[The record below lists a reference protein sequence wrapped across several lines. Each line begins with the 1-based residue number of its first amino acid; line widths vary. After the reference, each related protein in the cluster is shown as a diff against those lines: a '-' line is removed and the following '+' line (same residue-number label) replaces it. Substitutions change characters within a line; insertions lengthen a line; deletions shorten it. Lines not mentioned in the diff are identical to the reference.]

1 MQSYIIRNTNTLMSH
16 LVESRHSFMAVDLN
30 QSIKHPLVLL
40 AISVSTVLQHQ
51 LGLGHPDW
59 IGKGEREDA

>member
-1 MQSYIIRNTNTLMSH
+1 MSH

-51 LGLGHPDW
+51 PGLGHPDW
-59 IGKGEREDA
+59 VGKGECEDA